1 MKTSA
6 LPYVA
11 VAGAVCAAGLFAIAS
26 FAQQP
31 APPKAAPANPFS
43 YQPSTE
49 KSDADAC
56 CKNLEKISAAI
67 LAYRKDHKEVPNW
80 ISDLVP
86 KYLSEDALICPVTK
100 KTERLSP
107 FGALDP
113 KLRCSY
119 LYEFPPTPITDV
131 VKEAFPGPQ
140 ITTRDWKRQ
149 QMGIVGS
156 EVPIVRCL
164 MHKPVLNLSFGGR
177 IYESPMFWE
186 QNFLD
191 VAKMEDFRPR

>member
-100 KTERLSP
+100 KTESLSP

-140 ITTRDWKRQ
+140 MTTREWKRQ

>member
-80 ISDLVP
+80 VSDLVP

-140 ITTRDWKRQ
+140 MTTREWKRQ